1 MCLQHLREHTVTTQN
16 IFGSNWLLKLQ
27 RVIPFPMLARHSTR
41 LQQAQLVSFMPR

>member
-1 MCLQHLREHTVTTQN
+1 MCFQYVREHTVTPQN

-27 RVIPFPMLARHSTR
+27 RVVPFPMLARHSTR